1 MKYLKFDSEAQFKT
15 AFAEHMIKTE
25 DGETATPYIGSSAVD
40 VVGVIYKPT
49 GKILT
54 DAEGMQYPER
64 VPIDGWHVNL
74 SGNAVPE
81 GLEAFEIAAPA
92 TPSRIFAGD

>member
-25 DGETATPYIGSSAVD
+25 DGETLPPYIGDSAVD
-40 VVGVIYKPT
+40 VVGVIHKPT
-49 GKILT
+49 GNMLT
-54 DAEGMQYPER
+54 DAEGNQYPEQAL
-64 VPIDGWHVNL
+64 VAGWHVNL

-81 GLEAFEIAAPA
+81 GLKAFEIAAPA
-92 TPSRIFAGD
+92 TPSRIFAGA

>member
-15 AFAEHMIKTE
+15 VFAEYMIKTV
-25 DGETATPYIGSSAVD
+25 DGETLPSYIGESAVD

-49 GKILT
+49 SKMLA
-54 DAEGMQYPER
+54 DAEGNQHPEQA
-64 VPIDGWHVNL
+64 PIDGYHINL
-74 SGNAVPE
+74 SGDVVPE
-81 GLEAFEIAAPA
+81 GLKAFEIAAPA

>member
-15 AFAEHMIKTE
+15 AFAEYMIETG
-25 DGETATPYIGSSAVD
+25 DGETLPPYIGNSAVD
-40 VVGVIYKPT
+40 VVGVIYRPT

-54 DAEGMQYPER
+54 DAEGMQYPELT
-64 VPIDGWHVNL
+64 PIDGWHVNL
-74 SGNAVPE
+74 SANDVPE
-81 GLEAFEIAAPA
+81 GLKAFEIAAPA